1 MVCLLESRGVVRSAV
16 RFRRGVPEC
25 RPLACLLRSR
35 GVVSSAV
42 RFGDAF
48 HALWKFFQGTFHARV
63 VLGQKGLAFCIGL
76 GGQIRFALG
85 TTVQNVIQRLC
96 RVFMETLKQ
105 C

>member
-1 MVCLLESRGVVRSAV
+1 MLLGSAV

-25 RPLACLLRSR
+25 RPLLACLLRSR
-35 GVVSSAV
+35 GVVRSAV